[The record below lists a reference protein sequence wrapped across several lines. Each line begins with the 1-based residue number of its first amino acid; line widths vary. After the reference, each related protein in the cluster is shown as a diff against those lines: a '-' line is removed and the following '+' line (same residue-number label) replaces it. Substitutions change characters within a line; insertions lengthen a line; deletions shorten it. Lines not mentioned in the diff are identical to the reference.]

1 MIDINVIL
9 QSWLGIVFEYVAS
22 LGQYEI
28 VENVSFL
35 GVIIG
40 IGIFGIIARIFY
52 GKIVGGV

>member
-1 MIDINVIL
+1 MVDLNTVL
-9 QSWLGIVFEYVAS
+9 QSWLGLVFEYVAS
-22 LGQYEI
+22 LGSYEI

-52 GKIVGGV
+52 GKIIGGV